1 MESERTE
8 TIEDAKREDREAYVS
23 AETLDRLDRA
33 LRGYTPDPRYPD
45 DRYVQIA
52 IDEALAAAREGNGG
66 IGALL
71 VDPDGQVVE
80 RAHNQVL
87 APYFRSDLHAEM
99 TVMTRFE
106 DRVQARCQ
114 LKDYTLFTSLEP
126 CPMCV
131 VRLSA
136 AGVGTVIYA
145 AADAEGGMAA
155 TADRLPP
162 VWAAFAGRVRFAE
175 ADCSP
180 LLKDLAEQV
189 WLATVT
195 ARHTKIGLQK

>member
-1 MESERTE
+1 VSSESGGPQ
-8 TIEDAKREDREAYVS
+8 YPPVM
-23 AETLDRLDRA
+23 ETLNRLEPVLA
-33 LRGYTPDPRYPD
+33 GYTPDPCYPH
-45 DRYVQIA
+45 DRYVKVA
-52 IDEALAAAREGNGG
+52 IEEALAAAREGNGG

-71 VDPDGQVVE
+71 IGPDGEVVE
-80 RAHNQVL
+80 QAHNQVL

-106 DRVQARCQ
+106 DRVRGRWQ
-114 LKDYTLFTSLEP
+114 LKNYTLCTSLEP

-145 AADAEGGMAA
+145 AADGEGGMAA

-162 VWAAFAGRVRFAE
+162 AWAALAGRIHFAE

-180 LLKDLAEQV
+180 MLKDLAQQT
-189 WLATVT
+189 WLATAV
-195 ARHTKIGLQK
+195 ARHTKIGLQA

>member
-1 MESERTE
+1 VPSESGGPQYQPVIT
-8 TIEDAKREDREAYVS
+8 
-23 AETLDRLDRA
+23 TLRQLEQA
-33 LRGYTPDPRYPD
+33 LASCIPDPCYPH

-52 IDEALAAAREGNGG
+52 VEEALVAAREGNGG

-71 VDPDGQVVE
+71 IGPDGEVVE
-80 RAHNQVL
+80 QAHNQVL

-106 DRVQARCQ
+106 DRVRGRCQ
-114 LKDYTLFTSLEP
+114 LKDYMLCTSLEP

-145 AADAEGGMAA
+145 AADGEGGMAA

-162 VWAAFAGRVRFAE
+162 VWAALAGRIRFAE

-180 LLKDLAEQV
+180 MLKDLAQQT
-189 WLATVT
+189 WLATAV
-195 ARHTKIGLQK
+195 ARHTKIGLHA